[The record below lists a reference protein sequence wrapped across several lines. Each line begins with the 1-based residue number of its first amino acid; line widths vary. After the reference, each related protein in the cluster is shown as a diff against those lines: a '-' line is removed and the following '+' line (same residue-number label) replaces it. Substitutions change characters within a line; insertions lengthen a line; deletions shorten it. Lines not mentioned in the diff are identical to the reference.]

1 MYVSWTPL
9 SGVVDLTD
17 PSDHQALLGRAE
29 DVVERLM
36 ALGADCA
43 EAYVSAGTG
52 VSVQVEKDVVT
63 YTTGDSE
70 GGVGLRVVKD
80 GRLGFAY
87 ASDVTRLDDAGAKA
101 LDLSRLAPDS
111 GYVLPAGGEG
121 YNQVAGLEDPSLVSM
136 EPGEAVEMAGQM
148 VDAAKAVHE
157 GVIVGSGGVIV
168 GHGSVAVANS
178 EGVSVSSHGTS
189 MMAYAFVVLRD
200 STISTGFEF
209 LSSRSRDIDATF
221 IGEEAGRMAQDAQGA
236 TPMEEGGEMTV
247 VFRPSPFAEL
257 LEHTLLPSVIGD
269 AAQRGESAF
278 TGKDGQKVAIESLTV
293 VDDPTIAGGL
303 GSGMADDEGV
313 PTRRNV
319 LIEDGVLQGFLYDTY
334 TANHYGVETT
344 GNASRGGG
352 WKSQP
357 ESSTTNV
364 ALYLPSM
371 GELEDLVAEVDR
383 GVLVHDLM
391 GCHTSNRSTLDFSV
405 NSTMPYEIRN
415 GELLGVR
422 SPVMLGGNLGEVLE
436 HLIGAGGRAR
446 QCPGGSNVILPWMA
460 AEGVTVTP

>member
-1 MYVSWTPL
+1 MPWWGVAEVS
-9 SGVVDLTD
+9 D
-17 PSDHQALLGRAE
+17 PSDHEALLGKAE
-29 DVVERLM
+29 DVVRRLM
-36 ALGADCA
+36 RQGADCA
-43 EAYVSAGTG
+43 EAYVSAGTL

-70 GGVGLRVVKD
+70 GGTGLRVVKD

-87 ASDVTRLDDAGAKA
+87 TSDPTRLEQTGAKA
-101 LDLSRLAPDS
+101 LELSRLAPMS
-111 GYVLPAGGEG
+111 GYSLPAGGEA
-121 YNQVAGLEDPSLVSM
+121 YEPVAGLDDPALVSM

-148 VDAAKAVHE
+148 VDAAKTVHP
-157 GVIVGSGGVIV
+157 GVTVGSGGVFV
-168 GHGSVAVANS
+168 GHGSVAIANS

-189 MMAYAFVVLRD
+189 MTAYTYVVLRD
-200 STISTGFEF
+200 STVSTGFEF
-209 LSSRSRDIDATF
+209 LSSRSRDIDAPF
-221 IGEEAGRMAQDAQGA
+221 IGHEAGKMALDAQGA
-236 TPMEEGGEMTV
+236 VPMEEGGEMTV

-257 LEHTLLPSVIGD
+257 LEYTLLPSIIGD

-278 TGKDGQKVAIESLTV
+278 SGKDGQLVATKALTV

-313 PTRRNV
+313 RTRRNV
-319 LIEDGVLQGFLYDTY
+319 LIDDGVLQGFLYDTY

-352 WKSQP
+352 GGWKSQP
-357 ESSTTNV
+357 DAATTNV

-371 GELEDLVAEVDR
+371 GELEDLVAEIDR
-383 GVLVHDLM
+383 GILVHDLM
-391 GCHTSNRSTLDFSV
+391 GCHTSNRSTLDFSL

-415 GELLGVR
+415 GELQGVR
-422 SPVMLGGNLGEVLE
+422 TPVMLGGNLGNVMTSFL
-436 HLIGAGGRAR
+436 GAGGRAR
-446 QCPGGSNVILPWMA
+446 QCPGGSNVILPWVA